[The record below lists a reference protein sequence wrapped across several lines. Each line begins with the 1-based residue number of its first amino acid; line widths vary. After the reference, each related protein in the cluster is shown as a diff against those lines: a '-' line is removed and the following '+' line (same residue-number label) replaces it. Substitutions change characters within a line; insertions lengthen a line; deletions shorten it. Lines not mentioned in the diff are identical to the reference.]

1 MKRPLM
7 ETGCGLLLGAAL
19 LAGVGC
25 DPTAS
30 DNTII
35 VTPAGTNIALNTHIR
50 LTASLPGGADED
62 RTLYYPLEWSVKH
75 PSIGVV
81 LHTQGDSAV
90 YRHHAWGPANI
101 VMVRDQAGSEGF
113 AGVGHT
119 GVAMALIVT
128 PDHAVIGPNE
138 SLTLTASLPDG
149 ADEDVVLH
157 YPLEWSVEH
166 PALGSIRRAS
176 GHSAVYESTL
186 WSGVNVVTVR
196 DQAGAEGLA
205 TVEQRRERE

>member
-19 LAGVGC
+19 LAAVGC

-35 VTPAGTNIALNTHIR
+35 VTPSGTEIDLNTQTR
-50 LTASLPGGADED
+50 LTASLPEGADED
-62 RTLYYPLEWSVKH
+62 RALYYPLEWSVKH

-90 YRHHAWGPANI
+90 YMHHTRGRVNI

-113 AGVGHT
+113 ASVGHT
-119 GVAMALIVT
+119 PTGMDIIVT
-128 PDHAVIGPNE
+128 PDRAVIRTN
-138 SLTLTASLPDG
+138 SSVRLTASLPEEAHETELLALPLTWSWRDRSLGHIISVDG
-149 ADEDVVLH
+149 
-157 YPLEWSVEH
+157 S
-166 PALGSIRRAS
+166 
-176 GHSAVYESTL
+176 SATYESTSL
-186 WSGVNVVTVR
+186 IGENLVTVR
-196 DQAGAEGLA
+196 DRMGRAGSAIVVTE
-205 TVEQRRERE
+205 